1 MSLSNV
7 VSISVCHTGDRDSI
21 PQKRELLEP
30 NTRPHQVTFSTLG
43 EGKIKPEKTR
53 RMTVKKTK
61 VEMIIS
67 PTCLLV

>member
-1 MSLSNV
+1 MLV
-7 VSISVCHTGDRDSI
+7 VRVCITGDRGSI
-21 PQKRELLEP
+21 PRQRELLEP
-30 NTRPHQVTFSTLG
+30 NTRPHQVTFSTFDVS
-43 EGKIKPEKTR
+43 KFKTEKTW